1 MNKRTEEYLEAL
13 YILTQDSKTVSTT
26 IISKRLKITPASV
39 TEMLIKLVDS
49 SYVNYLPYQG
59 QLSPRKV

>member
-49 SYVNYLPYQG
+49 SYVN
-59 QLSPRKV
+59 